1 MQYPRHGHSACSVG
15 RKFIVVTGSKKRNKN
30 AQVKCEKY
38 DCDTNKWSTMQD
50 LNIGRFYHASCAFSG

>member
-1 MQYPRHGHSACSVG
+1 MVTPRVLL
-15 RKFIVVTGSKKRNKN
+15 VVSLLWSQVQKKRNKN